1 MQGGDL
7 RWREGYE
14 RARLAW
20 PAVTLDFE
28 RFVAHAQQVGFSL
41 GAVSVE
47 LDAANLA
54 DLFLACASGHGD
66 RAAIEALE
74 ETYVASARF
83 SLRRLDPR
91 PEFID
96 DVMQELRSKLLLP
109 PDPRILR
116 YGGRGSLLA
125 WIRVAANR
133 IAIDCLRAVREVV
146 GREAPDPDSLEQV
159 DFGPEVQ
166 LLRAA
171 YREAFQEAMAATVAA
186 LTPKDRNLLR
196 RHLIDHMTL
205 EEMAT
210 PYGVHPATVARRLM
224 VLREE
229 IAVAVRGHLA
239 VRHGSRGGATSLES
253 LAQAIR
259 SEVYV
264 SLGPLLGRTTE
275 SDGPPS
281 GGQPS
286 AAAPKEG
293 PPKDGQPK

>member
-1 MQGGDL
+1 MEGGNVG
-7 RWREGYE
+7 WREGYE

-28 RFVAHAQQVGFSL
+28 RFVAHAQAVGFSL
-41 GAVSVE
+41 GAGAE
-47 LDAANLA
+47 LDSANANMA
-54 DLFLACASGHGD
+54 DLYLACAAGHGD
-66 RAAIEALE
+66 RAAIDALE
-74 ETYVASARF
+74 EKYIAGVRF

-109 PDPRILR
+109 PEPRILR

-133 IAIDCLRAVREVV
+133 IAIDGLRAIREVV
-146 GREAPDPDSLEQV
+146 GREARDPDSLEQV

-171 YREAFQEAMAATVAA
+171 YREAFQEAIAAAVGA

-196 RHLIDHMTL
+196 RHLIEHMTL
-205 EEMAT
+205 EEMAA
-210 PYGVHPATVARRLM
+210 PYGVHLATVARRLM
-224 VLREE
+224 ALREE
-229 IAVAVRGHLA
+229 IATSVREHLA

-264 SLGPLLGRTTE
+264 SLAPFLGRSTE
-275 SDGPPS
+275 ADGGRANDGRPT
-281 GGQPS
+281 
-286 AAAPKEG
+286 
-293 PPKDGQPK
+293 DGQPK

>member
-1 MQGGDL
+1 VQGGDVG
-7 RWREGYE
+7 WREGYE

-20 PAVTLDFE
+20 PGVTLDFE
-28 RFVAHAQQVGFSL
+28 RFVAHAQQVGFWL
-41 GAVSVE
+41 GATGA
-47 LDAANLA
+47 DPDPANLA

-66 RAAIEALE
+66 RLAIEALE
-74 ETYVASARF
+74 GQYLAAARF

-96 DVMQELRSKLLLP
+96 DVMQDLRSKLLLP
-109 PDPRILR
+109 PEPRILR
-116 YGGRGSLLA
+116 YGGRGPLLA
-125 WIRVAANR
+125 WIRVAAHR
-133 IAIDCLRAVREVV
+133 IAIDGLRALREEV
-146 GREAPDPDSLEQV
+146 GREARDPDSLEQV

-171 YREAFQEAMAATVAA
+171 YREAFQEAMAAAVAA

-196 RHLIDHMTL
+196 RHLIEHMTQ
-205 EEMAT
+205 EEMAA

-229 IAVAVRGHLA
+229 IAAAVRQHLA

-264 SLGPLLGRTTE
+264 SLAPLLGRTTE
-275 SDGPPS
+275 SSDSGHPS

-286 AAAPKEG
+286 G
-293 PPKDGQPK
+293 GQPK

>member
-1 MQGGDL
+1 MQGGNV

-20 PAVTLDFE
+20 PEVTLDFE
-28 RFVAHAQQVGFSL
+28 RFVAHARQVGFSL
-41 GAVSVE
+41 GAASVD
-47 LDAANLA
+47 LDSANMA

-74 ETYVASARF
+74 ETYIATTRF
-83 SLRRLDPR
+83 SLKRLDPR

-109 PDPRILR
+109 PEPRILR
-116 YGGRGSLLA
+116 YGGRGPLLA
-125 WIRVAANR
+125 WIRVSATRTAL
-133 IAIDCLRAVREVV
+133 DSLRSIREAV
-146 GREAPDPDSLEQV
+146 GREARDPDSLEQV

-166 LLRAA
+166 LLRTA
-171 YREAFQEAMAATVAA
+171 YREAFQEAIAAAVAA

-196 RHLIDHMTL
+196 RHLIEHMTL
-205 EEMAT
+205 EEMAA
-210 PYGVHPATVARRLM
+210 PYGVHLATIARRLM

-229 IAVAVRGHLA
+229 IATSVRQHLA

-259 SEVYV
+259 SEVYL
-264 SLGPLLGRTTE
+264 SLAPLLGRATE
-275 SDGPPS
+275 SSDGGPPNE
-281 GGQPS
+281 GQ
-286 AAAPKEG
+286 AK
-293 PPKDGQPK
+293 